1 MKALDPQRL
10 RIVLCFFLQVLFL
23 VAFFVELHIKAHL
36 GVTLSTA
43 LAACLFMLAGLRAV
57 YNLNLPYK

>member
-1 MKALDPQRL
+1 MKALDPPRKRVIL
-10 RIVLCFFLQVLFL
+10 YILLQALFL
-23 VAFFVELHIKAHL
+23 VAFFVELHMKAHL
-36 GVTLSTA
+36 GVTLPTA